1 MMEYAGYRAV
11 VTYDDDA
18 GLFHGE
24 IVDTRDVITFQGTSV
39 PDLRQAFRES
49 VDEYLKVCA
58 ERGRTP
64 DKPFSGNVAL
74 RLPPS
79 VHRDATAAARSADQS
94 LNAWLTDT
102 IRRAAQTS

>member
-1 MMEYAGYRAV
+1 MMDYEGYRAA

-18 GLFHGE
+18 GVFHGE
-24 IVDTRDVITFQGTSV
+24 VVDTRDVITFQGTSV
-39 PDLRQAFRES
+39 PELRRAFRDS

-79 VHRDATAAARSADQS
+79 VHRDATAAARSEDQS
-94 LNAWLTDT
+94 LNAWLTET
-102 IRRAAQTS
+102 ITRAARTS

>member
-1 MMEYAGYRAV
+1 MMEYEGYRAV
-11 VTYDDDA
+11 VTYDDEV
-18 GLFHGE
+18 GILHGE
-24 IVDTRDVITFQGTSV
+24 VVDTRDVITFQGTSV
-39 PDLRQAFRES
+39 PELRQALRES
-49 VDEYLKVCA
+49 VDEYLKVCT

-94 LNAWLTDT
+94 LNAWITET
-102 IRRAAQTS
+102 ISRAARTT

>member
-1 MMEYAGYRAV
+1 MMEYEGYRAV
-11 VTYDDDA
+11 VTFDDEV
-18 GLFHGE
+18 GVFHGE
-24 IVDTRDVITFQGTSV
+24 VVDTRDVITFQGASV
-39 PDLRQAFRES
+39 RELRKAFRES
-49 VDEYLKVCA
+49 VDEYVKVCA

-94 LNAWLTDT
+94 LNAWLTET
-102 IRRAAQTS
+102 ITRAARTS

>member
-1 MMEYAGYRAV
+1 MMDYEGYRAV
-11 VTYDDDA
+11 VTYDDEV
-18 GLFHGE
+18 GVFHGE
-24 IVDTRDVITFQGTSV
+24 VVDTHDVITFQGTSV
-39 PDLRQAFRES
+39 GELRQAFRES
-49 VDEYLKVCA
+49 VDEYLNVCA

-94 LNAWLTDT
+94 LNAWLTET
-102 IRRAAQTS
+102 ITRAARTS